1 MCNNLRNMKNLELI
15 QNAVYTL
22 QNLEYDGELKVS
34 SLSKEGFFLLSAL
47 HNNRCHPEIYN
58 AVVKQLLHIY
68 DNLPNKEEVK
78 HSLDL
83 MESWVEVLIRT
94 QEVEEEYL

>member
-1 MCNNLRNMKNLELI
+1 MTNLELI

-22 QNLEYDGELKVS
+22 QNLEHDGELKAN

-47 HNNRCHPEIYN
+47 YNNRCHPEIYN

-68 DNLPNKEEVK
+68 DNLPNTEEVK
-78 HSLDL
+78 YSFNL
-83 MESWVEVLIRT
+83 MQSWVDVLIRT
-94 QEVEEEYL
+94 ENALIILANGTNK

>member
-1 MCNNLRNMKNLELI
+1 MKNLELI
-15 QNAVYTL
+15 QNAVYAL
-22 QNLEYDGELKVS
+22 QNLEHDGELKAT
-34 SLSKEGFFLLSAL
+34 SLSKEGFLLLTAL

-68 DNLPNKEEVK
+68 GNLPYKGEVK

-83 MESWVEVLIRT
+83 MESWVKVLIRT
-94 QEVEEEYL
+94 KELEDEYL

>member
-1 MCNNLRNMKNLELI
+1 MCDNLRNMKNLELI

-22 QNLEYDGELKVS
+22 QNLEHDGELKVS

-47 HNNRCHPEIYN
+47 YNNRCHPEIYN

-68 DNLPNKEEVK
+68 DNLPNKNEVK

>member
-1 MCNNLRNMKNLELI
+1 MKNLELI

-58 AVVKQLLHIY
+58 AVVKQLLYIY
-68 DNLPNKEEVK
+68 DNLPNKKEVK

>member
-1 MCNNLRNMKNLELI
+1 MTNLELI
-15 QNAVYTL
+15 QDAVYTL
-22 QNLEYDGELKVS
+22 QNLEHDGELKAN
-34 SLSKEGFFLLSAL
+34 SLSKEGFFLLAAL
-47 HNNRCHPEIYN
+47 HNNQCHPEVYN

-68 DNLPNKEEVK
+68 DNLPNKKEVK

-94 QEVEEEYL
+94 QEVEEEYM